1 MSALFARGRV
11 RAEAHI
17 SVAERLYGHIV
28 GQARQPAFYQDMGVP
43 DTPLGRFDMISL
55 HAFLLFRR
63 LSGTGRAGRA
73 LGQAVHD
80 VMFADMDRSLR
91 EMGVGDLG
99 VGKRVKKLAKNL
111 YGRINAY
118 DEGLK
123 GADEDL
129 EAALG
134 RNVFADS
141 DAVGHQITAL
151 VRYMRQQVSV
161 LEGQEDSALMD
172 GKLVFGTVDP
182 AVNGRED
189 G

>member
-1 MSALFARGRV
+1 MLSALFARGRA
-11 RAEAHI
+11 RAEGHI
-17 SVAERLYGHIV
+17 SVAERLYMHIV
-28 GQARQPAFYQDMGVP
+28 GQARQPVFYAHMGVP
-43 DTPLGRFDMISL
+43 DTPLGRFEMISL

-118 DEGLK
+118 DEGLG
-123 GADEDL
+123 GADEVL

-141 DAVGHQITAL
+141 DAVADQVAAL
-151 VRYMRQQVSV
+151 ARYMRQQARV
-161 LEGQEDSALMD
+161 LEGQEDRALMD
-172 GKLVFGTVDP
+172 GEVKFG
-182 AVNGRED
+182 AVGA
-189 G
+189 